1 MAAHPKSYPVL
12 EPQPEASVA
21 KGPRIVV
28 RKTATKRSVPREPI
42 AAAKAKAHLLQL
54 LDEVQRDRE
63 PITITKRGR
72 IVAQLIPADAPPKKS
87 ALEEMFGRTAGMM
100 TITGDI
106 VSPNWDEWGPEW
118 R

>member
-1 MAAHPKSYPVL
+1 MAAHAKTLSQLKPLPKKA
-12 EPQPEASVA
+12 EPKDLRVVTRKSV
-21 KGPRIVV
+21 
-28 RKTATKRSVPREPI
+28 TKRVAPREPI
-42 AAAKAKAHLLQL
+42 AAAKAKMHFLQL
-54 LDEVQRDRE
+54 LDEVQRDRQ

-72 IVAQLIPADAPPKKS
+72 IVAQIIPADAPQKKS

-106 VSPNWDEWGPEW
+106 VSPDHEFWGPKW